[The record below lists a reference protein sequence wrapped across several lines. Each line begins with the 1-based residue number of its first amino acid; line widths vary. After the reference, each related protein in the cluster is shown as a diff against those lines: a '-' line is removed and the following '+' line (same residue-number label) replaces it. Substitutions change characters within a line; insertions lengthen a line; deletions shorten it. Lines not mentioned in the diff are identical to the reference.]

1 MSAICCLCSPMGKEY
16 LVHTVLDICRGNV
29 TLAVPILYKSPGN
42 IYVKTLIVTPKVEGG
57 DKGTE
62 VSLFSSS
69 LPQTWMKP

>member
-1 MSAICCLCSPMGKEY
+1 MRSVACARLWGRNTWYI
-16 LVHTVLDICRGNV
+16 LDICRGNV

-69 LPQTWMKP
+69 LPPTRMKP